1 MEKYRIV
8 SEQITDFMRQLKS
21 EERSQGTIDKYMR
34 DIHAFAAWLGGELVT
49 QERAADWKEHLLAA
63 HYAPRTVNSMLAA
76 LNRFFAFLGWY
87 DCRTRSL
94 KIQRQVFRDTGRDL
108 TREEYL
114 CLVAEAQQTN
124 QLRLALVMET
134 IGAVGIRVS
143 ELKYI
148 TVEAAKA
155 GKAVVCLKG
164 KVRTI
169 LLPNALCRKLLR
181 YAQKQK
187 TTSGEIFLTRNGTPL
202 SRKQIWREMKKLC
215 DAVKIAPS
223 KVFPHNLRHMFAQVF
238 YNATHDIAKLADVL
252 GHANIETTRTY
263 LISTGIE
270 HRNLLESLRLL
281 C

>member
-1 MEKYRIV
+1 MAKYRLT
-8 SEQITDFMRQLKS
+8 SEQVTDFVRQLKS

-34 DIHAFAAWLGGELVT
+34 DIRAFAVWLDGELVS
-49 QERAADWKEHLLAA
+49 QEKAAGWKEHLLAA
-63 HYAPRTVNSMLAA
+63 NYAPKTVNSMLAA

-87 DCRTRSL
+87 DCRTHAL

-108 TREEYL
+108 TRKEYR
-114 CLVAEAQQTN
+114 CLVAEALRTKRM
-124 QLRLALVMET
+124 RLALVMET

-148 TVEAAKA
+148 TVEAAKT
-155 GKAVVCLKG
+155 GTAVIRLKG

-187 TTSGEIFLTRNGTPL
+187 TASGEIFLTRNGTPL

-215 DAVKIAPS
+215 DAVKIAPT

-270 HRNLLESLRLL
+270 HRSLLESLRLV

>member
-1 MEKYRIV
+1 MAKYRIV

-49 QERAADWKEHLLAA
+49 QEKAADWKEHLLAA

-94 KIQRQVFRDTGRDL
+94 KIQRQVFRDTERDL
-108 TREEYL
+108 TRKEYL
-114 CLVAEAQQTN
+114 CLVAEAQRVN
-124 QLRLALVMET
+124 RLRLALVMET

-148 TVEAAKA
+148 TVEAAKT
-155 GKAVVCLKG
+155 GKAVICLKG

-181 YAQKQK
+181 YAKKQK
-187 TTSGEIFLTRNGTPL
+187 TASGEIFLTRNGTPL
-202 SRKQIWREMKKLC
+202 SRKQIWREMKELC
-215 DAVKIAPS
+215 AAVRIAPS

-252 GHANIETTRTY
+252 GHTSIETTRTY